1 MRADDAIEHSAVGI
15 AKAGPAHLVGA
26 DPHGIRLVDFDDRA
40 ACGRKVEEVDAE
52 RVGSREREAVTLMLL
67 AGCGRGVRADQDLL
81 DWALGQG
88 RRGPPPF
95 DERVA
100 DPEPRIGH
108 GLESG
113 VFLRADNGCEHLPRL
128 RVIREGRSREGSEEG
143 REHCAGS
150 SKGTTPGIGL
160 TSSLRGA
167 SWSPTANGIVR
178 GVKTILV
185 VDDERHIV
193 DLIRLYLER
202 EGFAVVSAGNGEDAL
217 AAEARHDPDLVIL
230 DLMLPG
236 RDGFDVCREL
246 RRRGDTPIL
255 ILTARDDD
263 IDAIVGL
270 ELGADDYVTKP
281 FNPRA
286 LMARV
291 KAILRRTEVT
301 ARGGRPIEVG
311 VLRID
316 PRRREATVADR
327 RIDLRAREFDLLA
340 ALARDPGAVL
350 TRDGLLEDVWGTDFP
365 GETRTVDVHVSEV
378 RKKLRPDGPEIE
390 TVRGLGYR
398 LVPPGR
404 DPVPGPEPID

>member
-1 MRADDAIEHSAVGI
+1 
-15 AKAGPAHLVGA
+15 
-26 DPHGIRLVDFDDRA
+26 
-40 ACGRKVEEVDAE
+40 
-52 RVGSREREAVTLMLL
+52 
-67 AGCGRGVRADQDLL
+67 
-81 DWALGQG
+81 
-88 RRGPPPF
+88 
-95 DERVA
+95 
-100 DPEPRIGH
+100 
-108 GLESG
+108 
-113 VFLRADNGCEHLPRL
+113 
-128 RVIREGRSREGSEEG
+128 
-143 REHCAGS
+143 
-150 SKGTTPGIGL
+150 
-160 TSSLRGA
+160 
-167 SWSPTANGIVR
+167 
-178 GVKTILV
+178 VKTILV

-202 EGFAVVSAGNGEDAL
+202 DGFAVVSASNGDEAL
-217 AAEARHDPDLVIL
+217 TVEARHAPDLVIL

-236 RDGFDVCREL
+236 RDGFEVCREL
-246 RRRGDTPIL
+246 RRRGDVPIL

-311 VLRID
+311 ALRID
-316 PRRREATVADR
+316 PRRREVTVANR
-327 RIDLRAREFDLLA
+327 RLDLRAREFDLLA

-365 GETRTVDVHVSEV
+365 GETRTVDVHVSEI
-378 RKKLRPDGPEIE
+378 RKKLRPGGPEIE

-404 DPVPGPEPID
+404 DPVPPGQHPVPDPERAG